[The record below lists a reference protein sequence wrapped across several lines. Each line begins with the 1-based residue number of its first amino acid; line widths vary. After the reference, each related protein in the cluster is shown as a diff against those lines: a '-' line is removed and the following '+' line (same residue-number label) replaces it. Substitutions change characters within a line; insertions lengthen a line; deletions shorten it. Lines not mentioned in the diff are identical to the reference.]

1 MFFGAD
7 RQTRK
12 RLNRLQS
19 HLKRE
24 NPLLTDMVRSFRR
37 LDKLGYRLGLLR
49 RDQSYAMM
57 IPWWPLI
64 SILGTFSAG
73 KSSFINHY
81 LQADLQDTGNQA
93 VDEKFTVVCYSH
105 EGEQRVLPGIALD
118 ADPRFPFYQMSEE
131 LELVAPGQGSRIDAY
146 LQLKTCE
153 SERLR
158 GTILID
164 SPGFDADAQRD
175 STLRITD
182 YIIDLSDLVL
192 VFFDARHPEPG
203 AMRDTLKH
211 LVGDT
216 ISRSDSSKF
225 LYILNQIDV
234 TAREDNPEE
243 VVGAWQRAIAQ
254 QGLTAGKFFCIYNP
268 DVAVPIEDEALRE
281 RYESKRDQD
290 MELIQDRM
298 QQVSV
303 ERSYRIIDALEKTA
317 REIEEQTV
325 PKLTE
330 LKRKW
335 ERATLW
341 RAGFFYALLL
351 STLLGGSIWAGYW
364 NGLAFNAPWMSS
376 LLDSTLN
383 LYLGMISGL
392 LLFFGLFHVAR
403 RSAARKIVRDMRK
416 GQETSLEKERLIR
429 AFKWNTR
436 FWVSIFRPQPAG
448 WGMFARRRLRR
459 VYADADK
466 FIQILNDRYADPS
479 GGKTKPGTAVPGA
492 SVKTDTRQPESQ
504 PHEQSPGQS
513 TTAQPSEAVAAT
525 ADATAEQDVAQDTKA
540 TDLEREKDGARLVH

>member
-12 RLNRLQS
+12 RLNNLQS

-81 LQADLQDTGNQA
+81 VQSDLQATGNQA
-93 VDEKFTVVCYSH
+93 VDDKFTVICYSH

-146 LQLKTCE
+146 LQLKTCAA
-153 SERLR
+153 ERLR

-254 QGLTAGKFFCIYNP
+254 EGLTAGKFFCIYNP
-268 DVAVPIEDEALRE
+268 DVAIPIEDEALRE
-281 RYESKRDQD
+281 RYENKRDQD
-290 MELIQDRM
+290 MKLILDRM

-325 PKLTE
+325 PKLIE

-341 RAGFFYALLL
+341 RTGLLYTL
-351 STLLGGSIWAGYW
+351 LFSGLLGGSIWAGYW
-364 NGLAFNAPWMSS
+364 DGLNFSAPWLSS
-376 LLDSTLN
+376 LMDSTLN
-383 LYLGMISGL
+383 QYIGLISSL
-392 LLFFGLFHVAR
+392 LLLFGLFHLAR
-403 RSAARKIVRDMRK
+403 RSAAKQIVRTMRK
-416 GQETSLEKERLIR
+416 GQESSVEKERLIR
-429 AFKWNTR
+429 AFVWNTR
-436 FWVSIFRPQPAG
+436 FWNSIFRPQPAG

-479 GGKTKPGTAVPGA
+479 GGKTKPRVAEKAEARDIGA
-492 SVKTDTRQPESQ
+492 RTS
-504 PHEQSPGQS
+504 EQSPEQS
-513 TTAQPSEAVAAT
+513 EQQPEAET
-525 ADATAEQDVAQDTKA
+525 ADAGAGMEQDITKESK
-540 TDLEREKDGARLVH
+540 TTELEREKDGARLVH

>member
-49 RDQSYAMM
+49 PDQSYAMM

-81 LQADLQDTGNQA
+81 LQTDLQDTGNQA
-93 VDEKFTVVCYSH
+93 VDDKFTVVCYSH
-105 EGEQRVLPGIALD
+105 ESEQRVLPGIALD

-254 QGLTAGKFFCIYNP
+254 QGLTAGKFFSIYNP
-268 DVAVPIEDEALRE
+268 DVAIPIDDQALRE
-281 RYESKRDQD
+281 RYEYKRDQD
-290 MELIQDRM
+290 MELIHDRM

-317 REIEEQTV
+317 REIEEQTIPRLV
-325 PKLTE
+325 E
-330 LKRKW
+330 LKRTW

-341 RAGFFYALLL
+341 RTGILYTLLFG
-351 STLLGGSIWAGYW
+351 TLLGGSIWAGYW
-364 NGLAFNAPWMSS
+364 DGLALNVPWMSS

-383 LYLGMISGL
+383 MYIGLASGL
-392 LLFFGLFHVAR
+392 LLLFGLFHLAR
-403 RSAARKIVRDMRK
+403 RSAARQIVRNMRK
-416 GQETSLEKERLIR
+416 GQETPLEKERLIR
-429 AFKWNTR
+429 AFVWNTR
-436 FWVSIFRPQPAG
+436 FWNSIFRPQPAG
-448 WGMFARRRLRR
+448 WGVLARRRLRR

-479 GGKTKPGTAVPGA
+479 GGKSKPRPAEKVKAKAESTDRTSPPAPEPEPSLEQQSETATAVAGL
-492 SVKTDTRQPESQ
+492 
-504 PHEQSPGQS
+504 EQD
-513 TTAQPSEAVAAT
+513 
-525 ADATAEQDVAQDTKA
+525 DATENKT

>member
-12 RLNRLQS
+12 RLGRLQS

-37 LDKLGYRLGLLR
+37 LDKLGYSLGLLR

-81 LQADLQDTGNQA
+81 LQANLQDTGNQA
-93 VDEKFTVVCYSH
+93 VDDKFTVVCYSH

-146 LQLKTCE
+146 LQLKTCAA
-153 SERLR
+153 ERLR

-254 QGLTAGKFFCIYNP
+254 QGLTAGKFFSIYNP
-268 DVAVPIEDEALRE
+268 DVAIPIEDEALRE

-290 MELIQDRM
+290 LELIHDRM

-325 PKLTE
+325 PKLIE

-341 RAGFFYALLL
+341 RTGVLYTLLFGI
-351 STLLGGSIWAGYW
+351 TLGGSIWAGYW
-364 NGLAFNAPWMSS
+364 NGLQFNAPWLSS
-376 LLDSTLN
+376 LMDSTVNQYIGLV
-383 LYLGMISGL
+383 SGL
-392 LLFFGLFHVAR
+392 LLLFGLFHLAR
-403 RSAARKIVRDMRK
+403 RSAARKIVSTMRK
-416 GQETSLEKERLIR
+416 GQDASIEKERLIR
-429 AFKWNTR
+429 AFIWNTR
-436 FWVSIFRPQPAG
+436 FWNSIFRPQPAG
-448 WGMFARRRLRR
+448 WGMLARRRLKR
-459 VYADADK
+459 VYADADR

-479 GGKTKPGTAVPGA
+479 GGKTKPRVAEKNEAQNT
-492 SVKTDTRQPESQ
+492 
-504 PHEQSPGQS
+504 QSPAPVLEPDPS
-513 TTAQPSEAVAAT
+513 AESPSEALSEAAT
-525 ADATAEQDVAQDTKA
+525 SDTEKDATEESQT

>member
-1 MFFGAD
+1 MFLGAD

-12 RLNRLQS
+12 RLSRLQS

-64 SILGTFSAG
+64 SVLGTFSAG

-81 LQADLQDTGNQA
+81 LHSDLQDTGNQA
-93 VDEKFTVVCYSH
+93 VDDKFTVICYSH
-105 EGEQRVLPGIALD
+105 EGETRVLPGIALD

-153 SERLR
+153 AEHLR

-175 STLRITD
+175 ATLRITD

-216 ISRSDSSKF
+216 IKRSDSSKF

-254 QGLTAGKFFCIYNP
+254 EGLTAGKFYCVYNP
-268 DVAVPIEDEALRE
+268 DVAIPIEDDALRE
-281 RYESKRDQD
+281 RYETKRDQD

-317 REIEEQTV
+317 RDIEEQTI
-325 PKLTE
+325 PRLIE

-335 ERATLW
+335 EHSVLW
-341 RAGFFYALLL
+341 RTGIIYTVLFAV
-351 STLLGGSIWAGYW
+351 LLGGSIWAGYW
-364 NGLAFNAPWMSS
+364 DGLSFNAPWLTP
-376 LLDSTLN
+376 LLDSNLN
-383 LYLGMISGL
+383 RYLGAISVVL
-392 LLFFGLFHVAR
+392 LLFGLYHIAR
-403 RSAARKIVRDMRK
+403 RSAARHVVRQMRK
-416 GQETSLEKERLIR
+416 GQEATPEKERLIR
-429 AFKWNTR
+429 AFVKNTR
-436 FWVSIFRPQPAG
+436 FWNSIFKPQPAG
-448 WGMFARRRLRR
+448 WGWLARRRLRR

-466 FIQILNDRYADPS
+466 FIQRLNDRYADPS
-479 GGKTKPGTAVPGA
+479 GGKTPHRPTE
-492 SVKTDTRQPESQ
+492 KTVAPAAAEIPAGQVVADDSPIEVTETDRQ
-504 PHEQSPGQS
+504 
-513 TTAQPSEAVAAT
+513 VAEDSKT
-525 ADATAEQDVAQDTKA
+525 
-540 TDLEREKDGARLVH
+540 TDLEREEDGARLVH